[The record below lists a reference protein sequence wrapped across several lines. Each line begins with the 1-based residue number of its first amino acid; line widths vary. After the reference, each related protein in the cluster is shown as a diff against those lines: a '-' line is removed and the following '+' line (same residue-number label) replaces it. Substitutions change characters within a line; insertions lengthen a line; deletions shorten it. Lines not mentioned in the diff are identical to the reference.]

1 METALAQQTAA
12 ATSAVGG
19 SGGAESIMSM
29 IGSLLLVLLVI
40 FALAY
45 LVRRLQATP
54 LARGALMRVH
64 GGIQLGAKERVVILE
79 AGGQQFLVGVA
90 GGSVTLL
97 HRFDEPVVQASAAQA
112 VTPAFAEK
120 LNQLLRREKTA

>member
-1 METALAQQTAA
+1 MDTALAQSAGTAA
-12 ATSAVGG
+12 STTVGSASSAMG
-19 SGGAESIMSM
+19 M
-29 IGSLLLVLLVI
+29 IGSLVVVLLVI

-90 GGSVTLL
+90 SGSVNLL
-97 HRFDEPVVQASAAQA
+97 HTFEQPVVQATAPQA
-112 VTPAFAEK
+112 VAPAFAEK
-120 LNQLLRREKTA
+120 LNQLLRREPRS